1 MGEESFRGYCHHVGS
16 SFSYFLSNGSIKI
29 GQSDN
34 IELIRSYPVE
44 VVAKFHSIADSFE
57 CNAGSRKCFVGAATS
72 GSGGGVGRMSGVHKG
87 WGTIYVDF
95 FCSSK
100 TFFSTH

>member
-1 MGEESFRGYCHHVGS
+1 MGEESFSGHCHHVGS
-16 SFSYFLSNGSIKI
+16 GFSDLLSNGSVKI

-57 CNAGSRKCFVGAATS
+57 CNAGSRKCFVGAATRETVALVEVS
-72 GSGGGVGRMSGVHKG
+72 AGCPECM
-87 WGTIYVDF
+87 
-95 FCSSK
+95 
-100 TFFSTH
+100 